1 MSSGI
6 PAPPTCNVELAERV
20 LVGFLKSETQRIG
33 MGKAVLGMSG
43 GIDSALVLEL
53 AVRALGADNV
63 FAIALPYRESNP
75 LSLELAQQGAD
86 KANCQF
92 SVIDI
97 SPLADAYF
105 EQHPELNEGDNSEAR
120 LRRGNVFSRLRMTA
134 LYDQS
139 AAINGLV
146 FGTSNKTELLLGYG
160 TQYGDMASAI
170 NPIGDLYKA
179 QVVALSK
186 HLEVPSAIVDRPP
199 SADLWHGQTD
209 EEELGFSYD
218 AVDALLHALVEQRL
232 SNDELLALGFEQD
245 FIELIRARVQRSQYK
260 RRPPLIAK
268 VTGRTINLDYRYARD
283 WGT

>member
-1 MSSGI
+1 MTSI
-6 PAPPTCNVELAERV
+6 PPPPTCNVELAERV

-33 MGKAVLGMSG
+33 MHKAVLGMSG

-53 AVRALGADNV
+53 AVRALGPENV
-63 FAIALPYRESNP
+63 MAVALPYRESSP
-75 LSLELAQQGAD
+75 LSLELAQQGA
-86 KANCQF
+86 KNARCQF

-105 EQHPELNEGDNSEAR
+105 DQHPELAASDSQSAR

-139 AAINGLV
+139 AALNGLV

-160 TQYGDMASAI
+160 TQHGDMASAI
-170 NPIGDLYKA
+170 NPIGDMYKS
-179 QVVALSK
+179 QVVALSR
-186 HLEVPSAIVDRPP
+186 HLGVPSDIIDRPP

-218 AVDALLHALVEQRL
+218 TVDALLHAMVEQRL
-232 SNDELLALGFEQD
+232 TKKQLGELNFDTGFIDEIQM
-245 FIELIRARVQRSQYK
+245 RVQRNQYK

-268 VTGRTINLDYRYARD
+268 LTGRTVNLDYRYARD

>member
-1 MSSGI
+1 M
-6 PAPPTCNVELAERV
+6 N
-20 LVGFLKSETQRIG
+20 
-33 MGKAVLGMSG
+33 KAVLGMSG

-53 AVRALGADNV
+53 AVRALGAKNIL
-63 FAIALPYRESNP
+63 AIAMPYRESSP

-86 KANCQF
+86 KAGCEF

-105 EQHPELNEGDNSEAR
+105 AQHPELGEGDTEAAR

-139 AAINGLV
+139 AAVNGLV

-160 TQYGDMASAI
+160 TQHGDMASAI
-170 NPIGDLYKA
+170 NPIGDLYKS
-179 QVVALSK
+179 QVVALSR
-186 HLEVPSAIVDRPP
+186 HLGVPSTIIDRPP
-199 SADLWHGQTD
+199 SADLWQGQTD

-218 AVDALLHALVEQRL
+218 AVDALLYAIVEQRL
-232 SNDELLALGFEQD
+232 SNNELLEKGFEQS
-245 FIELIRARVQRSQYK
+245 FIDLINLRVQRNQYK

-268 VTGRTINLDYRYARD
+268 VTGRTVNLDYRYARD